1 VGCFRKKEAFGPV
14 MKVWSSF
21 FIYFYLRAFRQ
32 RCMHDILA
40 SRSPHGWGGG
50 EGEGLVV
57 LYVGFGVEWA
67 SWPNKGLSI
76 EWALLAFV
84 VHCIN
89 GARQIVFF
97 AMLLP

>member
-1 VGCFRKKEAFGPV
+1 
-14 MKVWSSF
+14 
-21 FIYFYLRAFRQ
+21 
-32 RCMHDILA
+32 MHDILA

-76 EWALLAFV
+76 EWAPLAFV
-84 VHCIN
+84 VRCTN
-89 GARQIVFF
+89 DARQIVFF
-97 AMLLP
+97 AMRLSIDRQQRPLWHAVLVRRMANQFYK